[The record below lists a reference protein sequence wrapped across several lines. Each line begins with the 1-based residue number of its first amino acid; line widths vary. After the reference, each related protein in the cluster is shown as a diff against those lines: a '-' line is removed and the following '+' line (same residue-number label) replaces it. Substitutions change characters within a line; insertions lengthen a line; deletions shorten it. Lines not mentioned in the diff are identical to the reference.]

1 MIEIVPADI
10 YNPARCDCCGAGGQY
25 MVGMDSFY
33 LCRRCVA
40 DAVKVLPDLKEKQ
53 GKSMRVNAMT
63 TPADDTRDALPAALE
78 RIELLEQV
86 LREHI
91 RTYRVDDQ
99 HPDPDA
105 EVYRIM
111 QREVRGWWFRPK
123 TTTENAKS
131 QANAATLASTEAP

>member
-40 DAVKVLPDLKEKQ
+40 DAVKVLPDLKDKQ

-63 TPADDTRDALPAALE
+63 PPADATRDALTAALE
-78 RIELLEQV
+78 RIQQLERV
-86 LREHI
+86 LRLHI

-105 EVYRIM
+105 ETHRIM
-111 QREVRGWWFRPK
+111 QKALHGYPK
-123 TTTENAKS
+123 MTTENAQS
-131 QANAATLASTEAP
+131 

>member
-40 DAVKVLPDLKEKQ
+40 DAVKVLPKEKQ
-53 GKSMRVNAMT
+53 SKSMRVNAMT
-63 TPADDTRDALPAALE
+63 PPADASRDALTAALE
-78 RIELLEQV
+78 RIEQLEQV

-105 EVYRIM
+105 EAMRLM
-111 QREVRGWWFRPK
+111 QQELHGRPK
-123 TTTENAKS
+123 MTPENAQS
-131 QANAATLASTEAP
+131 